1 MAEGFTAPVDCALPA
16 SLASRPGIARCAL
29 VSERPPIDCDR
40 PRPRKG
46 RSSQVTQ
53 GPNTDQSELLSGV
66 IEHVIFHNVDNGFC
80 VLRVRPRGQR
90 ELQSVVGRAPS
101 VNPGE
106 WITAKGKWVVD
117 RSHGR
122 QFDASDI
129 TTSEPTSHEGIE
141 KYLGSGAIQGIG
153 AEYAKRLV
161 AKFGDG
167 VFTVIEHEPERLREV
182 PGIGPVR
189 AERITSAWDEQKV
202 VREVMIFLHSHG
214 VGTARASRIYKTYG
228 NDAVR
233 VMSENPYRLA
243 RDIRG
248 IGFASADN
256 IAGKLGIDPTAPVRI
271 RAGLSHV
278 LSEAAGEGHCGLPR
292 DDLLR
297 AAQQLLDVPAHLAE
311 DALRSEVA
319 EGAVVEDTVA
329 GRPCVFLIRLYRSER
344 GIARALDA
352 LVRGQPP
359 WPPIDPEKALPWIQR
374 RLGIKLARSQA
385 EAVRMAI
392 REKAMVITGG
402 PGVGKTTI
410 VNAILRILAA
420 KGVQIGLC
428 APTGR
433 AAKRLSEAA
442 GMEAK
447 TIHRLLEFDPVR
459 HKFRRGPDNPLDL
472 ALLVVDEASMVDVPL
487 MRALMR
493 ALPAESALLVVGD
506 VDQLPSVGPGRVLGD
521 LIDSGAV
528 PVARLVEV
536 FRQAVRSQIVVNAH
550 RINEGLLPDMG
561 RPEGESDFYFVRASD
576 PGAAIRQILRL
587 VQKHIPNR
595 FNLDPVRDIQ
605 VLCPMNRGDIGA
617 KALNLKLQ
625 SALNPAAPE
634 RVERL
639 GWSFA
644 RGDKVMQIENDYDKE
659 VYNGDIGFIDA
670 IDQEQGVLEVSF
682 DGRRVE
688 YTVRELDSLVPAYAT
703 TIHKSQGSEYP
714 SVVLLVMKKHF
725 VMLERN
731 LIYTGITRGKRL
743 VVLVGQRSAVRR
755 AVETVSRSIRCT
767 KLGEWL
773 RDVAARRSG
782 SAPLLSRARVGSGS
796 Y

>member
-1 MAEGFTAPVDCALPA
+1 MAQE
-16 SLASRPGIARCAL
+16 
-29 VSERPPIDCDR
+29 
-40 PRPRKG
+40 
-46 RSSQVTQ
+46 
-53 GPNTDQSELLSGV
+53 PNTDQSELLSGV
-66 IEHVIFHNVDNGFC
+66 IEQVIFHNADNGFC
-80 VLRVRPRGQR
+80 VLRIRARGQR
-90 ELQSVVGRAPS
+90 DLQSVVGRAPS

-106 WITAKGKWVVD
+106 WITAAGNWVID

-122 QFDASDI
+122 QFEASYI
-129 TTSEPTSHEGIE
+129 KTSEPTSHEGIE

-153 AEYAKRLV
+153 SEYAKRLV

-167 VFTVIEHEPERLREV
+167 VFEVIENEPGRLREV

-189 AERITSAWDEQKV
+189 ARRITSAWDEQKV
-202 VREVMIFLHSHG
+202 VREIMIFLHSHG

-248 IGFASADN
+248 IGFAVADN
-256 IAGKLGIDPTAPVRI
+256 IAGKLGVGPRAPVRI
-271 RAGLSHV
+271 RAGISHV
-278 LSEAAGEGHCGLPR
+278 LREASSEGHCGLR
-292 DDLLR
+292 QDDLLK
-297 AAQQLLDVPAHLAE
+297 AAYQLLDVPADLTE

-319 EGAVVEDTVA
+319 EGAVVEDMVA
-329 GRPCVFLIRLYRSER
+329 GKPCVFLPRLYSFER

-359 WPPIDPEKALPWIQR
+359 WPPIDSNKALPWIQR
-374 RLGIKLARSQA
+374 QLGIKLARSQA
-385 EAVRMAI
+385 DAVCMAL

-410 VNAILRILAA
+410 VNAILRIVAA
-420 KGVQIGLC
+420 KGVEIGLC

-433 AAKRLSEAA
+433 AAKRLSETA
-442 GMEAK
+442 GREAK

-459 HKFRRGPDNPLDL
+459 RKFRRGPGNPLDL
-472 ALLVVDEASMVDVPL
+472 GLLVVDEASMVDVPL
-487 MRALMR
+487 MHALMR

-536 FRQAVRSQIVVNAH
+536 FRQAVRSRIVVNAH
-550 RINEGLLPDMG
+550 RINKGKLPEME
-561 RPEGESDFYFVRASD
+561 RPEGESDFYFVPAAD
-576 PGAAIRQILRL
+576 PDTAIRQTLRL
-587 VQKHIPNR
+587 VQKRIPYK

-605 VLCPMNRGDIGA
+605 VLCPMNQGGIGA
-617 KALNLKLQ
+617 KALNLELQ

-644 RGDKVMQIENDYDKE
+644 RGDKVMQIENDYDKD

-670 IDQEQGVLEVSF
+670 IDQEQGTLEVSF
-682 DGRRVE
+682 DGRLVE
-688 YTVRELDSLVPAYAT
+688 YTFRELDTLVPAYAT

-714 SVVLLVMKKHF
+714 SVVLLVMDKHY
-725 VMLERN
+725 VMLQRN

-743 VVLVGQRSAVRR
+743 VVVVGQRSAVRR
-755 AVETVSRSIRCT
+755 AVRTASRSLRCT

-773 RDVAARRSG
+773 QDVAARRAG
-782 SAPLLSRARVGSGS
+782 TAPLLPTARAVGAS